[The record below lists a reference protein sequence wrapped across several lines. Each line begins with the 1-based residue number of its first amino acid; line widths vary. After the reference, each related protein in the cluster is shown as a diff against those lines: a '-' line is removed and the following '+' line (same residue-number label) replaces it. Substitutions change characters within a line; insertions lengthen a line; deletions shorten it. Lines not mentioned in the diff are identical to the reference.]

1 MNSKATLTLIALLSA
16 AMPAS
21 SQEKK
26 PEPAPAAPASTEIT
40 HVKAAGAKKLIDDAA
55 KAEKKDFVVLDVR
68 TPEEFKEGHVKGAV
82 NIDFIDKGFPDQLA
96 KLDRSK
102 TYLVHC
108 QAGGRSTKAL
118 EVFKKLGFKT
128 VIHMDGGMNGWQDE
142 KLPVEK

>member
-1 MNSKATLTLIALLSA
+1 MNTITTLSLAALLSA

-26 PEPAPAAPASTEIT
+26 PEAAQTATEIT
-40 HVKAAGAKKLIDDAA
+40 HVKAAGAKKLIDEAA

-82 NIDFIDKGFPDQLA
+82 NIDFIDKSFPEELA

-118 EVFKKLGFKT
+118 EVFKKLGFRT
-128 VIHMDGGMNGWQDE
+128 VVHMDGGMNGWVDE